1 MTQDTRWRTP
11 RAVGLAAFVAVLV
24 VGALISWRPWL
35 TAERPQITA
44 TPGLAG
50 LFSRVTVPVSAHR
63 TACVAPVPFDPASR
77 RAQLLVLV
85 PAGTKPPPPLRVE
98 ATAPGYRSSAIVR
111 RYARGVDTVI
121 SAPIAPTPRAVMG
134 RLCVTPERGRVQLV
148 GTNEP
153 RSLTAAQATVDGKPV
168 PGVSVAVTL
177 TRPGTTTFTG
187 ELGTVADRASG
198 LTGGIVPTWLAW
210 LLLVLAAV
218 ATPVLVGAA
227 FALALSRDPGST
239 T

>member
-1 MTQDTRWRTP
+1 
-11 RAVGLAAFVAVLV
+11 V
-24 VGALISWRPWL
+24 V
-35 TAERPQITA
+35 
-44 TPGLAG
+44 
-50 LFSRVTVPVSAHR
+50 
-63 TACVAPVPFDPASR
+63 
-77 RAQLLVLV
+77 
-85 PAGTKPPPPLRVE
+85 
-98 ATAPGYRSSAIVR
+98 
-111 RYARGVDTVI
+111 
-121 SAPIAPTPRAVMG
+121 G

-153 RSLTAAQATVDGKPV
+153 RSLTAAQATVNGKPV

-187 ELGTVADRASG
+187 ELGTVVDRASA
-198 LTGGIVPTWLAW
+198 LTGGIVPAWLAW

-227 FALALSRDPGST
+227 FVLALWRDPGST